1 MSEYNSNVVI
11 LHRWHI
17 TAVNKICGGNP
28 MNVIINQYDLESAI
42 EKAEK
47 VMRKSVPLPILDSI
61 LLNAQNDKITITA
74 NNLESA
80 IIIPVDGYITQPGSI
95 LIDKS
100 NFKLIKKLTGEL
112 HITDNAGTVEITA
125 NRKLKFTTA
134 DPTCY
139 PEVKTD
145 INNTA
150 FTITEAEFKNSLK
163 IKLFASTEEFRPVL
177 CTLAIVNN
185 SITAANNYAIG
196 SINLNINNQYK
207 NNLLIHS
214 KSIAELDKILDKKSS
229 QTLQFEY
236 DDTAHYLRITA
247 AEFIY
252 ITRLVEGEYLDI
264 NRYIPAEY
272 NTTMQIDKNSLKESV
287 SFASDVTGKADK
299 LPVIFNVS
307 DQFELS
313 ANADN
318 KSMLETITAGI
329 KGDPIKIGYS
339 PALLMDILKTIDS
352 DNLVFSFTTCHG
364 ITIIKPENNETEWY
378 LIMPIRLKEESAA

>member
-1 MSEYNSNVVI
+1 
-11 LHRWHI
+11 
-17 TAVNKICGGNP
+17 
-28 MNVIINQYDLESAI
+28 
-42 EKAEK
+42 
-47 VMRKSVPLPILDSI
+47 
-61 LLNAQNDKITITA
+61 
-74 NNLESA
+74 
-80 IIIPVDGYITQPGSI
+80 
-95 LIDKS
+95 
-100 NFKLIKKLTGEL
+100 
-112 HITDNAGTVEITA
+112 
-125 NRKLKFTTA
+125 
-134 DPTCY
+134 
-139 PEVKTD
+139 
-145 INNTA
+145 
-150 FTITEAEFKNSLK
+150 
-163 IKLFASTEEFRPVL
+163 L

-196 SINLNINNQYK
+196 SINLNINNQCK

>member
-125 NRKLKFTTA
+125 NRKL
-134 DPTCY
+134 
-139 PEVKTD
+139 
-145 INNTA
+145 
-150 FTITEAEFKNSLK
+150 
-163 IKLFASTEEFRPVL
+163 
-177 CTLAIVNN
+177 
-185 SITAANNYAIG
+185 
-196 SINLNINNQYK
+196 
-207 NNLLIHS
+207 NLLLLI
-214 KSIAELDKILDKKSS
+214 
-229 QTLQFEY
+229 
-236 DDTAHYLRITA
+236 
-247 AEFIY
+247 
-252 ITRLVEGEYLDI
+252 
-264 NRYIPAEY
+264 
-272 NTTMQIDKNSLKESV
+272 
-287 SFASDVTGKADK
+287 
-299 LPVIFNVS
+299 LPVT
-307 DQFELS
+307 Q
-313 ANADN
+313 
-318 KSMLETITAGI
+318 K
-329 KGDPIKIGYS
+329 
-339 PALLMDILKTIDS
+339 
-352 DNLVFSFTTCHG
+352 
-364 ITIIKPENNETEWY
+364 
-378 LIMPIRLKEESAA
+378 